1 MSPAALFFSCVA
13 IWGTT
18 WIAVTFQVAATAP
31 EFGVALRFT
40 LAALVLLA
48 WCAWRGI
55 DLALDRATHLR
66 LALLGALGFCLSY
79 LFVYHA
85 LHYIVSGL
93 VAVGYSAIPLVNMV
107 LARMFFGTPMS
118 RRVGLGGTLGL
129 AGIALIFWPEFG
141 RLAADRPLVLGAL
154 LTAAGVLAS
163 ALANMLMTSVQR
175 RGVSGWGPLALGM
188 TYGAAASWLV
198 VLAAGVPTAI
208 RWSWGFGL
216 SLAYLVLAGSVLAF
230 GAYYALL
237 ARVGAAR
244 AAKPALS
251 QAGAG
256 RAGQRASTAARLAF
270 LALDLLV
277 DPATHP
283 GAHDHHADDDRQRQQ
298 PDRRGEQFPQCIHG
312 SSVQACVR
320 AASSALRSA

>member
-244 AAKPALS
+244 AGYVGVMSTVVALLVSALFEGYDWRTATVIGIALAVAGNVLALQPARRPAAAPTPKPAPKP
-251 QAGAG
+251 AA
-256 RAGQRASTAARLAF
+256 TA
-270 LALDLLV
+270 
-277 DPATHP
+277 
-283 GAHDHHADDDRQRQQ
+283 DR
-298 PDRRGEQFPQCIHG
+298 P
-312 SSVQACVR
+312 VA
-320 AASSALRSA
+320 

>member
-1 MSPAALFFSCVA
+1 VSPAALFFSCVA

-40 LAALVLLA
+40 LAALALLLFCYA
-48 WCAWRGI
+48 RGI
-55 DLALDRATHLR
+55 ALALDAGTQLR

-85 LHYIVSGL
+85 QHYIVSGL
-93 VAVGYSAIPLVNMV
+93 IAVGYSAIPLVNMV
-107 LARMFFGTPMS
+107 LARLFFGTPMS
-118 RRVGLGGTLGL
+118 RRVALGGSLGL
-129 AGIALIFWPEFG
+129 AGIALIFWPEFA

-163 ALANMLMTSVQR
+163 ALSNMVMAGVQK

-188 TYGAAASWLV
+188 AYGAAASWIV
-198 VLAAGVPTAI
+198 VAAAGVPLTI
-208 RWSWGFGL
+208 RWSWAFGL

-237 ARVGAAR
+237 AKVGAAR
-244 AAKPALS
+244 AGYVGVMSTVVALIVSALFEGYDWRAATVVGIALAVAGNVLALQPARRPTG
-251 QAGAG
+251 APPTAG
-256 RAGQRASTAARLAF
+256 RPAA
-270 LALDLLV
+270 
-277 DPATHP
+277 
-283 GAHDHHADDDRQRQQ
+283 
-298 PDRRGEQFPQCIHG
+298 
-312 SSVQACVR
+312 
-320 AASSALRSA
+320 